1 MSETVDMTSLNET
14 DPYFIGRVNPVSE
27 DAQSM
32 TPSGKIR
39 HVRYVYCSDG
49 VVEECDEDEEE
60 KRLEEEINLKK
71 ADEEKKRLD
80 LEAV

>member
-1 MSETVDMTSLNET
+1 
-14 DPYFIGRVNPVSE
+14 
-27 DAQSM
+27 M

-60 KRLEEEINLKK
+60 KRLEEEINQKK
-71 ADEEKKRLD
+71 ADEEKRRLD